1 MIFDFPVEKIEIKV
15 KCQGTSTIKLFLN
28 DKSFD
33 LLDYF
38 MSSAEDLRQI
48 NHLTLEHH
56 KQNSADKKSY
66 AELEFFKVN
75 DHDFTEDFKQTPFHV
90 NRSNHTNG
98 PSSLPNNGYFGY
110 MGKVNLSLKQTSDKL
125 RRAAWVLADEHFEVL
140 KENVRGY
147 NPREK
152 TFETIS
158 HDAETMFNG
167 CVAPVINEI
176 DEFIG
181 DIKIKDVKNYINFEK
196 ARTDIEKW
204 MAESTRLK
212 LQNIDCFEHFTYGAG
227 NVHFLESFLNRTD
240 AIYLADKYYYYLM
253 WIQLQLYYQYKYYH
267 HRQQELYQLVHP
279 HKYCHCPI

>member
-33 LLDYF
+33 LVDYF

-181 DIKIKDVKNYINFEK
+181 DIKIKDGRVYTVETTKYRLF
-196 ARTDIEKW
+196 RTLHIWGRQCAFLRIFFKSYRYNLSCRQVLLLPWRSDQ
-204 MAESTRLK
+204 AQTNTVQK
-212 LQNIDCFEHFTYGAG
+212 L
-227 NVHFLESFLNRTD
+227 L
-240 AIYLADKYYYYLM
+240 
-253 WIQLQLYYQYKYYH
+253 
-267 HRQQELYQLVHP
+267 
-279 HKYCHCPI
+279 